1 MASVAQVVD
10 GKIVNN
16 GVSAAEKE
24 ASSEPKKPLAAAHL
38 AKTLFYNYL

>member
-24 ASSEPKKPLAAAHL
+24 ASSEPKKTTEIGRAHV
-38 AKTLFYNYL
+38 